1 MSEMSMNKVIHAAV
15 RRDLDRFVAA
25 LTAFPPGDIGRAKDL
40 GRAWK
45 NFEFELTY
53 HHEGEHAT
61 AWPAL
66 EQVGVSRDL
75 LQEMDDE
82 HAVMGQ
88 ALVEAGEA
96 MTALTRTAGVAESRA
111 AAAAFTHLREVTV
124 RHLDHEEAELEPVYQ
139 AHHDDPAMKEMGKQF
154 AKVSPAR
161 GGHFFAWLLDDAS
174 PEEKAAIGA
183 TVPGPVLT
191 ALTGLFG
198 RRYRKQVA
206 SVWS

>member
-1 MSEMSMNKVIHAAV
+1 MSEMSMNKVIHSAF
-15 RRDLDRFVAA
+15 RRDLDRFIGA
-25 LTAFPPGDIGRAKDL
+25 LSSFPPGDLGRAKQL
-40 GRAWK
+40 GTAWK

-66 EQVGVSRDL
+66 EQVGVSREL
-75 LQEMDDE
+75 LATMDEE

-88 ALVEAGEA
+88 ALVDAGES
-96 MTALTRTAGVAESRA
+96 MTALTRTAGIEESRA
-111 AAAAFTHLREVTV
+111 ALAAFEHLKEVTL
-124 RHLDHEEAELEPVYQ
+124 RHLEHEEAELEPVYQ
-139 AHHDDPAMKEMGKQF
+139 ANHDAPAIQEMGKKF

-174 PEEKAAIGA
+174 PEARASLGA
-183 TVPGPVLT
+183 TVPGPVIKV
-191 ALTGLFG
+191 LTGVFG
-198 RRYRKQVA
+198 RSYRKNVA

>member
-1 MSEMSMNKVIHAAV
+1 MSEMSMNRVIHAAV
-15 RRDLDRFVAA
+15 RRDLDRFVTA
-25 LTAFPPGDIGRAKDL
+25 LQTFPPGDIARAKDL

-53 HHEGEHAT
+53 HHEGEHET

-75 LQEMDDE
+75 LREMDEE

-96 MTALTRTAGVAESRA
+96 MTALTRSAGVAESRA

-124 RHLDHEEAELEPVYQ
+124 RHLDHEEAELEKVYLEN
-139 AHHDDPAMKEMGKQF
+139 HDAPAMKEMGKKF
-154 AKVSPAR
+154 ARVSPAR

-174 PEEKAAIGA
+174 PDAREAIGQ
-183 TVPGPVLT
+183 TVPGPVL
-191 ALTGLFG
+191 AGLTTVFG